1 MIVIAA
7 SKSSGIKEIFFFF
20 FLSILLFAV
29 CIQNKEKRWPTKI
42 CYLLNATSII
52 ISRMESSSKYFL
64 HVEQPVELARFSL
77 NYQWVVLQDEKLA
90 HFDIAAV

>member
-1 MIVIAA
+1 
-7 SKSSGIKEIFFFF
+7 
-20 FLSILLFAV
+20 
-29 CIQNKEKRWPTKI
+29 
-42 CYLLNATSII
+42 
-52 ISRMESSSKYFL
+52 MESSSKYFL